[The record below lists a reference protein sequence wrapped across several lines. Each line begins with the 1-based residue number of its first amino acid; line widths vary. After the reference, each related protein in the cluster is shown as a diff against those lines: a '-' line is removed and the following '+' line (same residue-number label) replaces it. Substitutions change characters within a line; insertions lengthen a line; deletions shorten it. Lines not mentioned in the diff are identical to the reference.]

1 MNWKLQSFNSG
12 ESYGGFIQK
21 FFNGR
26 IPFREAHRRL
36 LQEIGND
43 TSDMDQSSPSSS
55 TQRPGIKRVSSPIG
69 APEEPR
75 PSKMNRQEEPE
86 APIPEEHPR
95 NEYEQQLFVQRWER
109 ERVSYYAGIYDPQ
122 HEFPHQVNHIIQIGQ
137 IRDFY
142 EELMLAGM
150 DSCPR
155 DAENFRLAEIANIWD
170 LRNDQGKEEVKYDN
184 RTVEYNTPSYKI
196 LAACDFYFIIRM
208 STLSLKRLGIKI
220 DPLPDNMPQGDVRFV
235 DISMLKIIT
244 GLISDKK
251 PNRLRVTKFSY
262 MFSRESDVLD
272 EAPIQL
278 DPFIYLLEDREL
290 KTVKLRAWDDRMV
303 LQANNY
309 PNMVR
314 NCLMRRHSVQC
325 ALPRWTNVETLDI
338 RDEIVF
344 MADED
349 FTWEWVYFFPNILL
363 PRLSG
368 NDVWNAQRNL
378 QLEGNEYQQYTVI
391 CSQDLNHDE
400 ILEAYIRSD
409 IQGKFENHPALGF
422 PLKHTR
428 IKGDGNTYVLEMIPK
443 QIKFIVRATMEDD

>member
-1 MNWKLQSFNSG
+1 
-12 ESYGGFIQK
+12 
-21 FFNGR
+21 
-26 IPFREAHRRL
+26 
-36 LQEIGND
+36 
-43 TSDMDQSSPSSS
+43 
-55 TQRPGIKRVSSPIG
+55 
-69 APEEPR
+69 
-75 PSKMNRQEEPE
+75 
-86 APIPEEHPR
+86 
-95 NEYEQQLFVQRWER
+95 
-109 ERVSYYAGIYDPQ
+109 
-122 HEFPHQVNHIIQIGQ
+122 
-137 IRDFY
+137 
-142 EELMLAGM
+142 MLAGM

-170 LRNDQGKEEVKYDN
+170 LLFFRMISPQCCKFAENFIVNQISNLKLVIGLENVRIEIKGEDGSKTMIEYRRNDQGKEEVKYDN

-196 LAACDFYFIIRM
+196 LAACDFYFIMRM

-278 DPFIYLLEDREL
+278 DPFTYLLEDREL

-400 ILEAYIRSD
+400 ILEAYIRND

-443 QIKFIVRATMEDD
+443 QIKVIVRPTMEDD

>member
-1 MNWKLQSFNSG
+1 
-12 ESYGGFIQK
+12 
-21 FFNGR
+21 
-26 IPFREAHRRL
+26 
-36 LQEIGND
+36 
-43 TSDMDQSSPSSS
+43 MDQSSLSSS

-75 PSKMNRQEEPE
+75 LSKMNRQEEPE

-95 NEYEQQLFVQRWER
+95 NPYEQQLFLQRWER

-155 DAENFRLAEIANIWD
+155 DAENFRLVEIANIWD
-170 LRNDQGKEEVKYDN
+170 LRNEKGKEEVRCDN

-196 LAACDFYFIIRM
+196 LAACDFYFLMRM
-208 STLSLKRLGIKI
+208 PTLSLKRLGNKI

-251 PNRLRVTKFSY
+251 PNRLRVTKLSY
-262 MFSRESDVLD
+262 MFSRESDILD

-278 DPFIYLLEDREL
+278 DLFTYLLEDREL

-314 NCLMRRHSVQC
+314 NCLMRRHSVHC

-344 MADED
+344 MA
-349 FTWEWVYFFPNILL
+349 
-363 PRLSG
+363 
-368 NDVWNAQRNL
+368 
-378 QLEGNEYQQYTVI
+378 QYTVI
-391 CSQDLNHDE
+391 CSQDLDHDE
-400 ILEAYIRSD
+400 IVEAYIRSD

-443 QIKFIVRATMEDD
+443 QIKVTVRPTMEDD